1 MPVEVSQPP
10 SLAPGQALL
19 TVTGADVLEGATL
32 TFAVEQPSR
41 GFLQDV
47 DGTASP
53 GAAWGT
59 TQTWLRPAG
68 TNALSDGSRG
78 VELLLGP
85 EQTWHLRPNVTYL
98 LRLRDAGHPE
108 PLEFRVAWK
117 AIRMPSEPPTAAP
130 APPPP
135 PTAGPQPSP
144 PSPPQPPPPPPS
156 PLPPPPPGPVREPTP
171 LWRRFAWAIGALIV
185 LAGTGGGLWF
195 TRHQPSVPPEV
206 HELPLTP
213 ASARTYLQAAQETP
227 KIYDEAQRY
236 LHAGTPDAVQGAL
249 VLLTRAAKGGSGPA
263 ETALGRMYDP
273 DTFSPAS
280 SAMKAP
286 DPDKAL
292 LWYQRA
298 AAANDP
304 EGLYRLGKLLMSG
317 RVSVPGLGPEQ
328 GAADLQ
334 RAAALGSAEAKAEL
348 DKLGARPA
356 NKGATP

>member
-19 TVTGADVLEGATL
+19 TVTGADVPEGATL

-68 TNALSDGSRG
+68 TNPLSDGSRG

-98 LRLRDAGHPE
+98 LRLRDEGHPE

-117 AIRMPSEPPTAAP
+117 AIRMPSEPPTAVSVPPVPPQPPTVGPEPPLEPQQPPEEQP

-135 PTAGPQPSP
+135 P
-144 PSPPQPPPPPPS
+144 PPP
-156 PLPPPPPGPVREPTP
+156 RDPTP
-171 LWRRFAWAIGALIV
+171 RWRRFAWAIGALV
-185 LAGTGGGLWF
+185 LLAGAGGGIWF
-195 TRHQPSVPPEV
+195 ARHQPSVSSDK

-213 ASARTYLQAAQETP
+213 ASARTYLQAAQDAP

-273 DTFSPAS
+273 DTFSPAT

-298 AAANDP
+298 ATANDP

-328 GAADLQ
+328 GTADLQ

-348 DKLGARPA
+348 DKLGPRPA
-356 NKGATP
+356 DKAATP